1 MSPSRTSRR
10 TLLTGLLAAAAGGP
24 LAGALTAAPA
34 YAADTYPTNTMLYAD
49 PANVEGVDF
58 ARRFKRHEMLD
69 TQRATT
75 PGPRL
80 STILALHGGGIE
92 PGTSE
97 LCLGVAGYL
106 PASVEPRTAGAPLH
120 DYWMFEGLR
129 PAGAQPGNGD
139 LHVTSTHND
148 DPVARSLAAG
158 SANVLSIHGC
168 TAAQAGLTAGAKGA
182 VVGGRNSR
190 LRVLLTD
197 ELRRAGFLIAPG
209 GPEHLNGDLPEN
221 ICNRTLTGEGGAQ
234 LELTYDLRKSL
245 FDDFGGAPNATSPTK
260 RAQTA
265 NAEFW
270 RLADACRA
278 ALAQMESEQLAR
290 GSIFDYLIAG

>member
-1 MSPSRTSRR
+1 MLSSIV
-10 TLLTGLLAAAAGGP
+10 AAAAGGP
-24 LAGALTAAPA
+24 LLGPLTASRA
-34 YAADTYPTNTMLYAD
+34 YAADTYLTNTMLYAD

-58 ARRFKRHEMLD
+58 ARRFKRHELLD
-69 TQRATT
+69 NQRAAT

-80 STILALHGGGIE
+80 STILAIHGGGIE

-97 LCLGVAGYL
+97 LCLGIAGYQ
-106 PASVEPRTAGAPLH
+106 PATAEPRTGGAPLH

-168 TAAQAGLTAGAKGA
+168 TAAQAGLAAGAKGV
-182 VVGGRNSR
+182 VVGGRNTR
-190 LRVLLTD
+190 LRVLLAD
-197 ELRRAGFLIAPG
+197 ALGRAGFSIAPG
-209 GPEHLNGDLPEN
+209 DPEDLNGDLREN

-245 FDDFGGAPNATSPTK
+245 FNDFGGAPNATSPTK
-260 RAQTA
+260 RAQST

-270 RLADACRA
+270 RLVDACRG

-290 GSIFDYLIAG
+290 ASIFDYIIAG